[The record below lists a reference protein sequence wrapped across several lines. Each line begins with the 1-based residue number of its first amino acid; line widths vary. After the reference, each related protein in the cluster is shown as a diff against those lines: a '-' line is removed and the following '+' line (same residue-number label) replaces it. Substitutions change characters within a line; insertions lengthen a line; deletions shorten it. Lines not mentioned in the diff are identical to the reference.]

1 MNRPVAAVV
10 SFVNQNKAPL
20 RFFGLF
26 AVYFGALYL
35 VFGLLPGVREGLIK
49 PYTFLLARLVASTVG
64 LFGFTAVARDSV
76 VVSPGFSIDIV
87 MGCDGVEAS
96 CLFAAGVLAFPT
108 TWRSRLIGLAFGLP
122 LIHLINLGRLVGLY
136 FAGLYI
142 PGSFEE
148 LHVYV
153 AQTIVILLS
162 TAILLFWLERFAVQP
177 RRA

>member
-1 MNRPVAAVV
+1 MNRPVAAVI
-10 SFVNQNKAPL
+10 SFVNRNQAPL

-26 AVYFGALYL
+26 AVYFGGLYL
-35 VFGLLPGVREGLIK
+35 VFGLLPGVRSGLIK
-49 PYTFLLARLVASTVG
+49 PYTILLARLVASTVE
-64 LFGFTAVARDSV
+64 LFGFTAGTQESV
-76 VVSPGFSIDIV
+76 VVSPGFSLDIV

-108 TWRSRLIGLAFGLP
+108 TWRSKLIGLAFGLP
-122 LIHLINLGRLVGLY
+122 LIHLINLARLVGLY
-136 FAGLYI
+136 FAGMYM

-148 LHVYV
+148 FHVYV

-162 TAILLFWLERFAVQP
+162 TGILLFWLDRFAAQP